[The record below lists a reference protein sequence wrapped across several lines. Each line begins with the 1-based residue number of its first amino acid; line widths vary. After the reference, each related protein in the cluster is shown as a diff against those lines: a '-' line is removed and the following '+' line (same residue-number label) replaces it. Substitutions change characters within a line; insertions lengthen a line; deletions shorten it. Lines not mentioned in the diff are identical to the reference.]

1 MKKVVIFD
9 LDGTLIDTLTDL
21 QKSVNFTLFQLGY
34 PLRTLE
40 QVRTAIGNGVAK
52 LIERSIPNGL
62 LNENYAKCL
71 EIFKN
76 HYRNNYKE
84 NTHAYN
90 GMYDTIV
97 NLKKV
102 GYIVTVATNKIID
115 VSKDLLDSEFPGVFD
130 FIQGDAPGVKKKPD
144 RNMIDNIIE
153 HYQVKPEEV
162 IYVGDT
168 NVDEETALNAG
179 IDYVLV
185 TYGYRT
191 LDEIKKSCQCK
202 TLLSSPK
209 EVYNYLIS
217 LL

>member
-9 LDGTLIDTLTDL
+9 LDGTIIDTLTDL
-21 QKSVNFTLFQLGY
+21 QKSVNFALSELGY

-40 QVRTAIGNGVAK
+40 QVRIAIGNGVAK
-52 LIERSIPNGL
+52 LIERSIPDGL

-84 NTHAYN
+84 NTHAYK
-90 GMYDTIV
+90 GMFDTIV

-115 VSKDLLDSEFPGVFD
+115 VSRDLLDSEYPGVFD

-144 RNMIDNIIE
+144 RNMIDNIIK

-191 LDEIKKSCQCK
+191 LDEIKESCQCK

-209 EVYNYLIS
+209 EIYNYLIS